1 MQTENHVGQIPI
13 FDSYTPDTD
22 ACIYERFSKDSTICA
37 RGKIINELCTQTGW
51 RILKGRTQGNC
62 LGEYTCHTPLG
73 SSDVDYIYVTENL
86 LSNVLFFK
94 VHNYLADLSD
104 HCQISV
110 MLNINCILSDNFN
123 ESNLNKAPVK
133 YIWNQEAANR
143 FQETL

>member
-1 MQTENHVGQIPI
+1 MYSNRIP
-13 FDSYTPDTD
+13 
-22 ACIYERFSKDSTICA
+22 
-37 RGKIINELCTQTGW
+37 N
-51 RILKGRTQGNC
+51 GRTQGDY

-73 SSDVDYIYVTENL
+73 SSVVDYICVTQNL

-110 MLNINCILSDNFN
+110 ILNINCILSDNIN
-123 ESNLNKAPVK
+123 EYNLIKAAVK